1 MRLFRFSLFIAV
13 CLAAGVAISDIGPAL
28 IQATSIELGSA
39 GTTDTTITR
48 SGAGAVQIEGVQVLT
63 AGSTSAAG
71 LTSWGTAD
79 NGAAWL
85 DGTALN
91 LDDNTSLRFFE
102 TEANGDNYLEFI
114 APAAVTANSTCTLEN
129 DSSPIPDSCV
139 GDGSDGGGG
148 LADADYVDITV
159 SSSGTA
165 WNLDADV
172 VTPTELAEAGSYA
185 FTGDVTFDA
194 DALHIFDTNASHDLI
209 ITPGSDLAADRV
221 LTLTTGDAAR
231 TITLSGNPTL
241 SDWFDQSVKAAAS
254 PTFAAPTVTTL
265 ELGAAATDTTFA
277 RTGAGTA
284 TIEAKAIKTAGEQ
297 TIYLTAGAGTYPV
310 SGGIASCASN
320 TAFDSG
326 SNDIFMRQC
335 AFSATVDNALYFT
348 IAFPKSADE
357 SVDLQVQVDWTS
369 GTTTDATDDVKWDA
383 TAVCFSNDDAINANA
398 FAAVDSVVDTQTAAG
413 DILRSGRITAITPA
427 GTWTEGDVCILRISR
442 DGDEGTGSDDF
453 NGTADL
459 VGVAVYFQD
468 NAANDN

>member
-1 MRLFRFSLFIAV
+1 MRLFRFSLFMAV

-28 IQATSIELGSA
+28 IQATSIELGPA

-48 SGAGAVQIEGVQVLT
+48 ASAGVINVEGAPISG
-63 AGSTSAAG
+63 
-71 LTSWGTAD
+71 
-79 NGAAWL
+79 
-85 DGTALN
+85 
-91 LDDNTSLRFFE
+91 F
-102 TEANGDNYLEFI
+102 
-114 APAAVTANSTCTLEN
+114 
-129 DSSPIPDSCV
+129 
-139 GDGSDGGGG
+139 DGSSA
-148 LADADYVDITV
+148 LTV
-159 SSSGTA
+159 T
-165 WNLDADV
+165 
-172 VTPTELAEAGSYA
+172 GSM
-185 FTGDVTFDA
+185 TFDA

-265 ELGAAATDTTFA
+265 ELGAAATDATFA

-284 TIEAKAIKTAGEQ
+284 TLEGKSIKTAGEQ

-369 GTTTDATDDVKWDA
+369 GTTTDATDDVIWNA
-383 TAVCFSNDDAINANA
+383 TSACFGNDDAINANA
-398 FAAVDSVVDTQTAAG
+398 FAAVDAVTDTQTAAG

-427 GTWTEGDVCILRISR
+427 GTWAEGDVCVLRISR
-442 DGDEGTGSDDF
+442 DGDNGSDNF

-459 VGVAVYFQD
+459 VGVAVYYQD